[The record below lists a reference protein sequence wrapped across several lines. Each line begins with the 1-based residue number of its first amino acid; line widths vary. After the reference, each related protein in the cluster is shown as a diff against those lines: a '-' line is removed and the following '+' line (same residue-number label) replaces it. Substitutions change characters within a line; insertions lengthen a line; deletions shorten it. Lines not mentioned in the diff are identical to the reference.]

1 MDCEA
6 IGTRADCKY
15 ACQGLLPRC
24 VAGKGTAPGGNTI
37 DYNPSRR
44 WDPQDAVTDPGA
56 FALMQLNRELWGDRK
71 SSWPAALFDK
81 VVGMRGGWVDDG
93 QIEMAQSWMGEPLFE
108 VCEWDD
114 DEANALQ
121 HPEMKGKLVAAWR
134 FERR

>member
-1 MDCEA
+1 MNFGETGSQAGPPHCL
-6 IGTRADCKY
+6 TRSLEC
-15 ACQGLLPRC
+15 G
-24 VAGKGTAPGGNTI
+24 
-37 DYNPSRR
+37 
-44 WDPQDAVTDPGA
+44 
-56 FALMQLNRELWGDRK
+56 
-71 SSWPAALFDK
+71 
-81 VVGMRGGWVDDG
+81 GGWVDDG